1 MAAKDKV
8 MEEKT
13 KRIYK
18 VILRKA
24 LVLLGFGTTFV
35 FMACYGPAPTHGGM
49 VDVPEEFMVEDD
61 SCLSNEEPGLQNDT
75 ANVDETD
82 ASDTTQETGA

>member
-1 MAAKDKV
+1 
-8 MEEKT
+8 MEGKT

-49 VDVPEEFMVEDD
+49 VDVPEEFMVEGD
-61 SCLSNEEPGLQNDT
+61 SCLSNDEAGLQNDT

-82 ASDTTQETGA
+82 TSDTTQETGA

>member
-1 MAAKDKV
+1 V
-8 MEEKT
+8 EGKT

-49 VDVPEEFMVEDD
+49 VDVPEEFMVEGD
-61 SCLSNEEPGLQNDT
+61 SCLSNDEAGLQNDT

-82 ASDTTQETGA
+82 TSDTTQETGA

>member
-49 VDVPEEFMVEDD
+49 VDVPEEFMVEGD
-61 SCLSNEEPGLQNDT
+61 SCLSNEEPGLQNDSV
-75 ANVDETD
+75 NGNETN

>member
-1 MAAKDKV
+1 
-8 MEEKT
+8 MEGKI

-35 FMACYGPAPTHGGM
+35 FMACYGPAPTHGSM
-49 VDVPEEFMVEDD
+49 VDVPDEFLVEGD
-61 SCLSNEEPGLQNDT
+61 SCLSNDEAGLQNDT

-82 ASDTTQETGA
+82 TSDTTQETGA

>member
-1 MAAKDKV
+1 
-8 MEEKT
+8 MEEKI

-49 VDVPEEFMVEDD
+49 VDVPEEFMVEGD
-61 SCLSNEEPGLQNDT
+61 SCLSNDEAGLQNDT

-82 ASDTTQETGA
+82 TSDTTQETGA

>member
-1 MAAKDKV
+1 
-8 MEEKT
+8 MEGKI

-49 VDVPEEFMVEDD
+49 VDVPEEFLVEGD
-61 SCLSNEEPGLQNDT
+61 SCLSNDEAGLQNDT

-82 ASDTTQETGA
+82 TSDTTQETGA